1 MKPNG
6 EMQPRRTR
14 GKYVFVTGASGF
26 VGEHFVNALLEQDPE
41 VNIYELRR
49 SPVKNHLPRVQPVF
63 GDITQD
69 GVLSG
74 EVRRQLCRT
83 IDEIWHIAGDTN
95 LVNDDPTNEQQLLTT
110 NVGGTR
116 NLLAFALECSNLRC
130 FNHLS
135 TAYVNG
141 SRDTPVPEERVSAL
155 AWRNPYERSKILAE
169 HAVLNSVLPWRVF
182 RPSIIVGDSKT
193 GQSDNKGVYA
203 VANSLRAVR
212 DYFVRT
218 SIDPATRRVRILAKP
233 DVLKNLI
240 PINYVV
246 QTLLALRNHDAPTSC
261 LYHITNPT
269 PISVREVIG
278 MIAECLGLRRLDFV
292 SAFSDT
298 THGTKVERALNR
310 MLLSVY
316 GPYVLGNDPIF
327 MRHNTDHVLA
337 LAGRPD
343 LTPPPIDAHLFRF
356 LLMSHYNQREV
367 SRAAAG

>member
-1 MKPNG
+1 MHSRSLK
-6 EMQPRRTR
+6 
-14 GKYVFVTGASGF
+14 GKHVLVTGASGF

-49 SPVKNHLPRVQPVF
+49 SPVQSYLPRVQHVL

-69 GVLSG
+69 RVLSE
-74 EVRRQLCRT
+74 EVRRELCRT

-95 LVNDDPTNEQQLLTT
+95 LVNDDPTNEPQLLTT
-110 NVGGTR
+110 NVAGTR
-116 NLLAFALECSNLRC
+116 NLLTFARDCSNLRC

-141 SRDTPVPEERVSAL
+141 SSDTPVPEESAGSL
-155 AWRNPYERSKILAE
+155 AWRNPYERSKIFAE

-193 GQSDNKGVYA
+193 GQSDKKGVYA
-203 VANSLRAVR
+203 IANSLRAMR
-212 DYFVRT
+212 DYFVRV

-240 PINYVV
+240 PVNYVV
-246 QTLLALRNHDAPTSC
+246 ETLLALRNHDAPTGC

-269 PISVREVIG
+269 PISLRELFDIV
-278 MIAECLGLRRLDFV
+278 AECLGLGRLDFV
-292 SAFSDT
+292 SAYGDT
-298 THGTKVERALNR
+298 TQGTKAERALNR

-327 MRHNTDHVLA
+327 TRHNTDHVLA
-337 LAGRPD
+337 LAGRLD
-343 LTPPPIDAHLFRF
+343 LMPPPIDARLFRF
-356 LLMSHYNQREV
+356 LLMSYYNQREV
-367 SRAAAG
+367 RRAAAG